1 MATNSLP
8 PESPDAESPPP
19 AGAATG
25 AAEASQDQE
34 IAIVTQYIKDL
45 SFENPGAPATIIQP
59 AEQPD
64 GNVSVHVKRRRLSG
78 DDHEVVLEF
87 GLEAKRRDGS
97 VAFILE
103 LAYAGVFTVRGFDSE
118 ARRFVLSVECP
129 KLLFPF
135 ARRVIADSAR
145 DGGYPPVMLG
155 PIDFASLY
163 QKQRASNASTP
174 DAT

>member
-1 MATNSLP
+1 MVTTSTP
-8 PESPDAESPPP
+8 PEGTDTESPP
-19 AGAATG
+19 AVGAATE
-25 AAEASQDQE
+25 AAEAKQGQE

-87 GLEAKRRDGS
+87 GLEAKRQDGS

-103 LAYAGVFTVRGFDSE
+103 LSYAGVFTVRGFDAA

-163 QKQRASNASTP
+163 QQRLASNAPTP